1 MKKQYDRAYFERWY
15 HRAETRVNSHL
26 EVRRKVTLAVAMA
39 EYVLRRP
46 LRSVLDIGCGEGAWL
61 PHLRALRSRVDY
73 LGLDPSD
80 YAVERFGRTRNI
92 RKATFG
98 ELPELNV
105 GVHDLVVCSDVL
117 HYVDERE
124 IRGGIRAIAK
134 ACDGLA
140 FIEVLTAE
148 DDITGDLEGLLRR
161 PAAFYRNTF
170 RKAGLTQIGP
180 YCWLPRELRATV
192 AELETVS

>member
-15 HRAETRVNSHL
+15 HRPETRVNSRL
-26 EVRRKVTLAVAMA
+26 EVRRKVMLAVAMA
-39 EYVLRRP
+39 EYVMRRP
-46 LRSVLDIGCGEGAWL
+46 LRSVLDVGCGEGAWL
-61 PHLRALRSRVDY
+61 PHLRALRNRVEY

-92 RKATFG
+92 HKASFS
-98 ELPELNV
+98 ELPSLDL
-105 GVHDLVVCSDVL
+105 GVHDLVICSDVL
-117 HYVDERE
+117 HYVDERD
-124 IRGGIRAIAK
+124 IRRGVEAIAK

-140 FIEVLTAE
+140 YIEVLTAE
-148 DDITGDLEGLLRR
+148 DEIVGDLEGLIRR

-180 YCWLPRELRATV
+180 YAWLPRELRSTV
-192 AELETVS
+192 AELEIVS